1 MHVKCPAPGLLVG
14 LPRWRVKAAHWRAL
28 ATKSPSSTER
38 SRVETVWERRRLKRE
53 TFEPEDMHTVRGGG
67 VSARAW
73 LGPLELPV
81 KFPPSVP

>member
-1 MHVKCPAPGLLVG
+1 M
-14 LPRWRVKAAHWRAL
+14 
-28 ATKSPSSTER
+28 
-38 SRVETVWERRRLKRE
+38 ETVWERRRLKRE